1 MALWQE
7 KGLWFQC
14 DEKYLRGHKCSSS
27 LFLLIVEDD
36 DAALESN
43 EQQPLLP
50 ELISDP
56 PPAQLSLNAL
66 SGQVVPETL
75 RMQGYIKRQPVSI
88 LIDGA
93 STHNF
98 VHHKVVMTLGLNTTA
113 MSPLRVTVGNGD
125 KLQCQQTCPNIE
137 VTIQQHAF
145 VIDFHVLPIC
155 GVDLVL
161 GVQWL
166 KTLGPVLTDYTTLT
180 MKFMVVGHLVEL
192 QGEHGQALE
201 SISSSQLRRMIH
213 TDGASTLFHIRLEP
227 HSSSS
232 GEITPIPKEIEDLF
246 DQYSQLFQPLVDLPP
261 SRTTDHAINI
271 IPNAT
276 LMNVRPY
283 RYPHFQK
290 KEIEDQISSMLDKG
304 FIRPNASPFSSPVLL
319 VKKKDGP

>member
-1 MALWQE
+1 M
-7 KGLWFQC
+7 
-14 DEKYLRGHKCSSS
+14 RGHKCSPS

-36 DAALESN
+36 DAVSESN

-50 ELISDP
+50 EPVSDP

-75 RMQGYIKRQPVSI
+75 RMQGYIRGQPVSI
-88 LIDGA
+88 LIDGG

-98 VHHKVVMTLGLNTTA
+98 VHHRVVTTLRLTTTA
-113 MSPLRVTVGNGD
+113 MAPLRVTVGNGD
-125 KLQCQQTCPNIE
+125 ELQCQQTCPNIE

-155 GVDLVL
+155 GADLVL

-180 MKFMVVGHLVEL
+180 MKFMAADHLVEL
-192 QGEHGQALE
+192 QGEHEQALE

-227 HSSSS
+227 LSSPP
-232 GEITPIPKEIEDLF
+232 GEITSIPQEIEDLI
-246 DQYSQLFQPLVDLPP
+246 
-261 SRTTDHAINI
+261 A
-271 IPNAT
+271 
-276 LMNVRPY
+276 
-283 RYPHFQK
+283 
-290 KEIEDQISSMLDKG
+290 
-304 FIRPNASPFSSPVLL
+304 
-319 VKKKDGP
+319 